1 MEPAMNPALEAQAIG
16 RIYRLGQR
24 KSVQVI
30 KFVVQNSFESR
41 LVKILKRKYGHATK
55 PTPGTSDQQ
64 GPTNST
70 KGQNESC
77 PESNVAGA
85 DLGHMRKD
93 KIEMMTEEFDAMFGI
108 TEPED
113 IPDQVIKKQQC
124 TMTLNRSPSSGS
136 IDEES
141 KRGSES
147 NEDWCSDNYY
157 EDDEDDYSYS
167 NGRSRCYDDD
177 ESDDESRG
185 CVIY

>member
-55 PTPGTSDQQ
+55 PTPATSDQ
-64 GPTNST
+64 GPENST
-70 KGQNESC
+70 QGKNEC

-85 DLGHMRKD
+85 ALGHMKKD

-113 IPDQVIKKQQC
+113 IPDQVIKSQQC
-124 TMTLNRSPSSGS
+124 MTLKRSPSAGS
-136 IDEES
+136 LDENNE
-141 KRGSES
+141 GSES
-147 NEDWCSDNYY
+147 GEDWHSDHYD
-157 EDDEDDYSYS
+157 EDEDDYSYS
-167 NGRSRCYDDD
+167 NGRSRYYCEDD
-177 ESDDESRG
+177 SDDESRG
-185 CVIY
+185 CVFY